1 LYARLTD
8 NRDAAIVLHRFGS
21 EPDVEL
27 VDGGSPRYL
36 ASGQLLFA
44 RGNALYAAPVDLDTA
59 RLTAQPVMVA
69 EAVAWLNP
77 VTQYSVSDTGTLV
90 YIPRDMAS
98 EPASSLY
105 RVNRDG
111 VATELPSAIREYS
124 DPRLSPDGRRL
135 AVHLTDQ
142 DDDVWVTDFSR
153 GALTR
158 LSFTPAEDETPAWSP
173 DGQWLAYSGW
183 CGSGAEARCVYTRRA
198 DGSGDSEILAKT
210 DAHVHVNDWSPDGTT
225 LVLESVHV
233 ERRGDLF
240 LLDARGGEL
249 RPYLTTE
256 FAEQSGR
263 VSPDGKWLA
272 YQSTES
278 GEAQVY
284 VQSFPTPGSKVQV
297 STDGGLQPVWA
308 RDGRELYFRSATHLM
323 AARVTGAGRLVVD
336 RPVVLFS
343 DSYLRP
349 QGDSHTAY
357 DVFPDG
363 TFLFIDLPRTA
374 KTTTMS
380 PSFIAVF
387 NWFEELA
394 ALGRR

>member
-1 LYARLTD
+1 
-8 NRDAAIVLHRFGS
+8 
-21 EPDVEL
+21 
-27 VDGGSPRYL
+27 
-36 ASGQLLFA
+36 
-44 RGNALYAAPVDLDTA
+44 
-59 RLTAQPVMVA
+59 
-69 EAVAWLNP
+69 
-77 VTQYSVSDTGTLV
+77 V

-98 EPASSLY
+98 EPPSSLY
-105 RVNRDG
+105 RVTRNG
-111 VATELPSAIREYS
+111 VATEMPWATREYS

-142 DDDVWVTDFSR
+142 DDDVWVTEFSR

-158 LSFTPAEDETPAWSP
+158 LSFTPTEDETPAWSP
-173 DGQWLAYSGW
+173 DGEWLAYSGW
-183 CGSGAEARCVYTRRA
+183 CGSGAEARCVYKRRA
-198 DGSGDSEILAKT
+198 DGSGESAILAKT
-210 DAHVHVNDWSPDGTT
+210 STHVHVNDWSPDGTT

-263 VSPDGKWLA
+263 ISPDGKWLA

-284 VQSFPTPGSKVQV
+284 VQSFPNPGSKVQV

-323 AARVTGAGRLVVD
+323 AARVSAAGTLVMD
-336 RPVVLFS
+336 RPVALFS

-349 QGDSHTAY
+349 QGDSHTSY

-363 TFLFIDLPRTA
+363 GFLFIDLPRTA
-374 KTTTMS
+374 KSKTTS
-380 PSFIAVF
+380 PSFVAIF

-394 ALGRR
+394 ALNRR